1 MIVMTVIV
9 LVLGAWLILYL
20 ANENHNDSIRRE
32 TWERELR
39 DSHEDR

>member
-1 MIVMTVIV
+1 MIAMTVIM
-9 LVLGAWLILYL
+9 LVLGALLILYL
-20 ANENHNDSIRRE
+20 ANESNNDSIPRE